1 MFENMADQV
10 LCLPAPFDVF
20 APDCF
25 PDEPPVV
32 LPPFDIRAAG
42 LAATCGLDRLCTSFW
57 AIFVP
62 AEPGA
67 PEGAHCGDNA
77 GISATVPDPGTRNI
91 AFHPALVARNST
103 ETRSNAMLGW
113 ALTFLIVALIAA
125 VLGFG
130 GIAGFAVEIAKIIF
144 FVAIILF
151 VISAIFGL
159 MRGRSPTVP

>member
-77 GISATVPDPGTRNI
+77 GISATVPTQELGTLRSI
-91 AFHPALVARNST
+91 LRWLH
-103 ETRSNAMLGW
+103 ETPQRQGATPCS
-113 ALTFLIVALIAA
+113 
-125 VLGFG
+125 
-130 GIAGFAVEIAKIIF
+130 AG
-144 FVAIILF
+144 L
-151 VISAIFGL
+151 
-159 MRGRSPTVP
+159 